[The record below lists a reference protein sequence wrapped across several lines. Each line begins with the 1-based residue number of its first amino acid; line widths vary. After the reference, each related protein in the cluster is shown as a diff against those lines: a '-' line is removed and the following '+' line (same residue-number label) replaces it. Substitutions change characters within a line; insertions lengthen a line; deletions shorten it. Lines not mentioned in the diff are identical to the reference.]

1 MAALPPMSSVH
12 DAMIACGVDNTAA
25 NEFEGRTQAA
35 RVATDIF
42 FDSFETVARKSMK
55 ELTTEFKTY
64 TSLTAAN
71 GRIPLNPGIQ
81 NRIKAFVQWTRDEI

>member
-1 MAALPPMSSVH
+1 MNMAALPPMSSVH

-64 TSLTAAN
+64 TSIRASRIESRHSYN
-71 GRIPLNPGIQ
+71 GREMRFDLDGIHQ
-81 NRIKAFVQWTRDEI
+81 A